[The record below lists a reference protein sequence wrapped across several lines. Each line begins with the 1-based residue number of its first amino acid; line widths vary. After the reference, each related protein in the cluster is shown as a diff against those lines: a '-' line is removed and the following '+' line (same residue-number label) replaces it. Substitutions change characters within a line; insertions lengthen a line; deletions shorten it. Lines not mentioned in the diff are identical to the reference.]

1 MMKIKSFSTL
11 FIIFAWVYHFASDG
25 SFNSGALLVLSA
37 LYLLIEVVKE
47 AGGDKHAGR

>member
-25 SFNSGALLVLSA
+25 SFNSGILLVLSA
-37 LYLLIEVVKE
+37 LYLLIEAFKE
-47 AGGDKHAGR
+47 AGGDNHANR